1 MDSHQSPMNTE
12 FAVEWKGFTANEK
25 RKLKTLWSRLQFPPE
40 FCALFTAE
48 VYKGKPG
55 EDGGI
60 FVHAKSFRIFRQHWM
75 VSLGFAGLEDLV
87 GLARTVVLDASN
99 CLWYCNRCG
108 RPAPL
113 GQPCGWCPETQT
125 SATAVQ

>member
-1 MDSHQSPMNTE
+1 MLPWSFSLTGLVSLKPVKEKLHGNMDSHQSPMNTE

-99 CLWYCNRCG
+99 RS
-108 RPAPL
+108 
-113 GQPCGWCPETQT
+113 E
-125 SATAVQ
+125 